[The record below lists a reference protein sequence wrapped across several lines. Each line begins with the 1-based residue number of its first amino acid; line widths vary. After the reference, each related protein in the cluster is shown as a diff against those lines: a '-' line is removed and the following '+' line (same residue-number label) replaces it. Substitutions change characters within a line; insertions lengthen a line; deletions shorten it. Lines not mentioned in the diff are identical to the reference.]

1 MNENT
6 EFVFVGYLV
15 QEGYV
20 SGWWKREGKRLA
32 SLENTVHPL
41 FEKPQWKTIGGVLN
55 TTEFLLTPPDI
66 AKFPG
71 WVLCGYSIER
81 GAIPRLRV
89 EILDP
94 QRGRTPGPLRYEYA
108 VHLTRSEDGLVRLGY
123 EVMDATIHRLSV
135 LNNCGYTV
143 EQIEK
148 NAGPLNRFSL
158 LETAQDARRFQEY
171 IKTETEDHD
180 VDDGHAD
187 GVIFEVWGK
196 PDF

>member
-6 EFVFVGYLV
+6 EFLFVGYLV
-15 QEGYV
+15 QERYV

-66 AKFPG
+66 SKFPG

-81 GAIPRLRV
+81 GAIPRLRD

-94 QRGRTPGPLRYEYA
+94 QRGRMPGPLTYGYA
-108 VHLTRSEDGLVRLGY
+108 VHLTRSEDGLERLGY
-123 EVMDATIHRLSV
+123 EVMDAKIHRLSI

-143 EQIEK
+143 EQVEE

-158 LETAQDARRFQEY
+158 LETAHDARRFQEY
-171 IKTETEDHD
+171 IRTETEDHH

-196 PDF
+196 PYC